1 MRVLRVSVDIGGTF
15 TDMVVTDP
23 DGNVAMYKSPS
34 TPAQLSQGVMDCFR
48 KAAQDREVKLPALL
62 ETVDTIIHGTTATT
76 NALLTRS
83 GARTGILTTEGFR
96 DIIELRRGMRVGVS
110 PYNLKVAFPRPLV
123 SRDHIIGI
131 KERVRFDGSVIEPLD
146 EDAVADAALKLQAA
160 DIESIAV
167 CFLFS
172 YLNPAHERR
181 AAEICRELLPDA
193 YVTTSSDI
201 LPAAREYERFN
212 TTVVGAYGGP
222 IFSAYIDRLEEDLQ
236 QSGFG
241 GKLVLIQSNGGIQDK
256 ATAKRNPV
264 STLLSGPAAGPSAG
278 VFLGGSYSN
287 NIISVDMG
295 GTSFEAALIRN
306 GEILLTTETWLSE
319 QRLAAKLVDVHSIG
333 AGGGSIAWVD
343 PLGLLRVG
351 PQSAGSVPGPA
362 CYGKGGTEATVT
374 DANVALGYIAPD
386 YFLGG
391 EITLDANS
399 ATQAIDQKI
408 GKPLALSTADA
419 AFAIYDVVNESMA
432 DALNERCTKR
442 GFDPREFLLV
452 SAGGAGGLH
461 AAVIAEKARI
471 KKVMIPRF
479 APAYCSFG
487 MQLPDYSHDYVRSY
501 AARIENVDP
510 AKVAQL
516 FEEMEREGAATLAA
530 TGIAPDKMS
539 FERSIDMRYMGQ
551 FHEVGV
557 PAPAGELNQ
566 AAIADLV
573 QSFHAHHDARYS
585 FSLPERQVEILYL
598 RVRAIGATAKIKLKE
613 VEPAGAEKP
622 ARKSARRAYF
632 GGSLGWQDVDVY
644 DGAGMKG
651 GTVIAGPALIE
662 EPTTTILVPHGY
674 TCEVDPLGSFLLA
687 AA

>member
-1 MRVLRVSVDIGGTF
+1 MLRVSVDIGGTF

-23 DGNVAMYKSPS
+23 EGNVAMYKSPS
-34 TPAQLSQGVMDCFR
+34 TPGQLGQGVMDCFR
-48 KAAQDREVKLPALL
+48 KAAKERRLPLDDLL
-62 ETVDTIIHGTTATT
+62 KSVDTLIHGTTATT
-76 NALLTRS
+76 NALLTRT
-83 GARTGILTTEGFR
+83 GAKTGILTTEGFR

-131 KERVRFDGSVIEPLD
+131 KERVRFDGTVIEPLD
-146 EDAVADAALKLQAA
+146 EEAVKAAALKLAEEA
-160 DIESIAV
+160 IEAVAV

-172 YLNPAHERR
+172 HLNPAHERR
-181 AAEICRELLPDA
+181 AAELCRELLPDA

-201 LPAAREYERFN
+201 LPAAREFERFN

-222 IFSAYIDRLEEDLQ
+222 AFSAYIDKLDDELQ
-236 QSGFG
+236 RSGFG

-278 VFLGGSYSN
+278 VFLGGSYSD

-374 DANVALGYIAPD
+374 DANVVLGYISPD

-391 EITLDANS
+391 EITLDPERA
-399 ATQAIDQKI
+399 ARAIDQKV
-408 GKPLALSTADA
+408 GKPLGLSTADA

-461 AAVIAEKARI
+461 AAVIAHKARI
-471 KKVMIPRF
+471 RDVMIPRF

-501 AARIENVDP
+501 TARIEDVD
-510 AKVAQL
+510 ADKVEAL
-516 FEEMEREGAATLAA
+516 FGEMEREGAATLAA
-530 TGIAPDKMS
+530 TGIAPEKMS
-539 FERSIDMRYMGQ
+539 FVRSIDMRYMGQ
-551 FHEVGV
+551 FHEVNV
-557 PAPAGELNQ
+557 PFPAGALDAAALAGLAQ
-566 AAIADLV
+566 A
-573 QSFHAHHDARYS
+573 FHAHHDARYS

-598 RVRAIGATAKIKLKE
+598 RLRAVGATAKIRLKE
-613 VEPAGAEKP
+613 VDKADGDAL
-622 ARKSARRAYF
+622 ARKGTRQAYF
-632 GGSLGWQDVDVY
+632 GSALGWQAVDVY
-644 DGAGMKG
+644 DGGALKG
-651 GTVIAGPALIE
+651 GTTVAGPALIE
-662 EPTTTILVPHGY
+662 EPTTTILVPHGT
-674 TCEVDPLGSFLLA
+674 TCRIDALGNFLLTSA
-687 AA
+687 

>member
-1 MRVLRVSVDIGGTF
+1 
-15 TDMVVTDP
+15 MVVTDP
-23 DGNVAMYKSPS
+23 EGNVAMYKSPS
-34 TPAQLSQGVMDCFR
+34 TPEQLSKGVMDCFR
-48 KAAQDREVKLPALL
+48 KAAKDRQVELKALL

-76 NALLTRS
+76 NALLTRT
-83 GARTGILTTEGFR
+83 GAKTGILTTEGFR

-123 SRDHIIGI
+123 SRDHIVGI
-131 KERVRFDGSVIEPLD
+131 RERVRYNGDAIEPLD
-146 EDAVADAALKLQAA
+146 EKAVQAAALRFAEA
-160 DIESIAV
+160 GIEAVAV

-172 YLNPAHERR
+172 YLNPAHECR
-181 AAEICRELLPDA
+181 AAEICRELLPNA

-201 LPAAREYERFN
+201 LPAAREFERFN

-222 IFSAYIDRLEEDLQ
+222 TFSAYIDKLDEDLRR
-236 QSGFG
+236 SGFG

-278 VFLGGSYSN
+278 VFLGGAYSDH
-287 NIISVDMG
+287 IISVDMG
-295 GTSFEAALIRN
+295 GTSFEVSLIRN

-333 AGGGSIAWVD
+333 AGGGSIAWLD

-362 CYGKGGTEATVT
+362 CYGKGGAEATVT
-374 DANVALGYIAPD
+374 DANIALGYISPD

-391 EITLDANS
+391 EITLDAERAS
-399 ATQAIDQKI
+399 EVIEQKVA
-408 GKPLALSTADA
+408 KPLGLSVADG

-461 AAVIAEKARI
+461 AAVIAQKARI
-471 KKVMIPRF
+471 RDVMIPRF

-501 AARIENVDP
+501 ATRIDGVDA
-510 AKVAQL
+510 AKAEQL
-516 FEEMEREGAATLAA
+516 FGDMEREGAATLAVA
-530 TGIAPDKMS
+530 GIAPDKMT
-539 FERSIDMRYMGQ
+539 FVRSIDMRYLGQ
-551 FHEVGV
+551 FHEVSV
-557 PAPAGELNQ
+557 PAPSGKLDSEALAEL
-566 AAIADLV
+566 AK
-573 QSFHAHHDARYS
+573 SFHAHHDQRYS
-585 FSLPERQVEILYL
+585 FTLPERQIEIVYL
-598 RVRAIGATAKIKLKE
+598 RVRAIGAIGRIKLKE
-613 VEPAGAEKP
+613 VERAGGEALE
-622 ARKSARRAYF
+622 RKGTRRAYF
-632 GGSLGWQDVDVY
+632 GGAFGWRTVDVY
-644 DGAGMKG
+644 DGSRLKG
-651 GTVIAGPALIE
+651 GAAITGPALIE
-662 EPTTTILVPHGY
+662 EPTTTILVPHSY
-674 TCEVDPLGSFLLA
+674 TCRTDAFGNFLLTPA
-687 AA
+687 